1 LGVYNPLHLKGK
13 HSMVSF
19 PEQFSVSDSQQSIEP
34 QANLAG
40 LEMLPAPPQPSA
52 VRRIFIG
59 PFGLRAGWSLLIY
72 FAILASIIFSVRAVH
87 DYNKAKA
94 HQAAVAAAQA
104 SGKPV
109 PVPIKSG
116 IKADPNAPAPVLDM
130 FAQEGIMFGAVFL
143 VSLLMAFI
151 ERRRVSAF
159 GLGGQRSVGR
169 FFIGAAWG
177 LAAISLLIGTLLALH
192 LVSFDAQLDHG
203 WAILEYG
210 GAQLLL
216 FLFVGLVEEYL
227 FRGYLQFTL
236 TRGLVGV
243 GKLISPTHARTIAFW
258 IATVITSGLF
268 FLAHTGN
275 SGEDMV
281 GLVLV
286 FAAGVV
292 FVVAL
297 WRTGSLWWAI
307 GFHMAWDWAQS
318 FLYGVPDSGLL
329 LQGRLFATHAHG
341 NPLLSGGT
349 DGPEGSILCIPIMLL
364 VIVVL
369 LFTRS
374 SPQPALETNA
384 HVEKVASEET
394 ADVELARA

>member
-1 LGVYNPLHLKGK
+1 MDL
-13 HSMVSF
+13 SS
-19 PEQFSVSDSQQSIEP
+19 EQLSGSGSHATTEPYTPQSG
-34 QANLAG
+34 Q
-40 LEMLPAPPQPSA
+40 EMLPALRQPSA
-52 VRRIFIG
+52 VHRVFIG

-72 FAILASIIFSVRAVH
+72 FAILAGIIFGVRAIH
-87 DYNKAKA
+87 DYNKAKE
-94 HQAAVAAAQA
+94 HQAAVATAQA
-104 SGKPV
+104 SGKPIPATV
-109 PVPIKSG
+109 KH
-116 IKADPNAPAPVLDM
+116 DPNAPADLRDM
-130 FAQEGIMFGAVFL
+130 MTQEGIMFGAIFL
-143 VSLLMAFI
+143 ISVLMAFI

-159 GLGGQRSVGR
+159 GLGGQGSVGR
-169 FFIGAAWG
+169 FIIGAAWG
-177 LAAISLLIGTLLALH
+177 LAAISLLVGTLLALH
-192 LVSFDAQLDHG
+192 LVSFDARLDHG
-203 WAILEYG
+203 WSILEYG

-268 FLAHTGN
+268 FLAHMGN

-286 FAAGVV
+286 FGAGLM

-307 GFHMAWDWAQS
+307 GLHMAWDWAQS

-329 LQGRLFATHAHG
+329 VQGRLFATHAVG
-341 NPLLSGGT
+341 NPMLSGGA